1 MLRGRIVPES
11 GGDTL
16 WASMYAAYEGLSDAM
31 QRLLSG
37 LEAFHDGGAF
47 KAIASKD
54 QKKDLESRQSAVHP
68 VIRRHPETGRKAIYV
83 NSTFTQYIVGMKPA
97 ESKALL
103 DFLCRHIETPD
114 FHCRFRWRTHSIAMW
129 DNRCTQHRV
138 VQDNLNAHRRMERA
152 TIIGD
157 RPAA

>member
-1 MLRGRIVPES
+1 M
-11 GGDTL
+11 

-37 LEAFHDGGAF
+37 LEAVHDGGGF
-47 KAIASKD
+47 HAIATED
-54 QKKDLESRQSAVHP
+54 QKKDLASRQTASHP
-68 VIRRHPETGRKAIYV
+68 VIRTHPESGRKGIYV
-83 NSTFTQYIVGMKPA
+83 NSAFTKSIVGMKPA

-103 DFLCRHIETPD
+103 DFICGHIETPD
-114 FHCRFRWRTHSIAMW
+114 FQCRFRWRTNSIAMW

-138 VQDNLNAHRRMERA
+138 LRDNLAAHRRMERV